1 MYTKTECEILD
12 KKEICKYYSGRY
24 GAPGMPRA
32 KKHKKTSEEIAKQ
45 NLWIRMRDLRRLIE
59 LNFAEGDWHVV
70 LTCRKEERPG
80 KEDAP
85 DVIRGFRD
93 LLRDAYKKEGWNLKY
108 IITCETGSRGAVHW
122 HMIVN
127 NMHNDRTSTAKMIK
141 GLWTRG
147 RPYFSPLDAGGDYKT
162 LAEYI
167 VKETAKRV
175 EQENTLEKLSYMPS
189 RNLIRPEVKKKEIR
203 ATRWRKEP
211 VAPEGYY
218 VVPDSIVNGIN
229 KFTGFPYQH
238 YTIRR
243 LAEDG
248 RDKYLHRDN
257 KQGAKDTNG
266 CVSVS
271 GRKKKQRRGAR
282 NGRGIL
288 LPDGERKQDGIN
300 SPGKSIG
307 TG

>member
-1 MYTKTECEILD
+1 MYTKTECEIRD
-12 KKEICKYYSGRY
+12 KKEICKYYPGRY
-24 GAPGMPRA
+24 GAPGMPRE
-32 KKHKKTSEEIAKQ
+32 KKRKKTPEEIAKQ

-59 LNFAEGDWHVV
+59 LNFTEGDWHVV

-80 KEDAP
+80 KEEAP
-85 DVIRGFRD
+85 QIIRGFRD
-93 LLRDAYKKEGWNLKY
+93 MLRDAYKKEEWQLKY

-122 HMIVN
+122 HMVVN

-141 GLWTRG
+141 SLWKRG

-167 VKETAKRV
+167 VKETTKRV

-203 ATRWRKEP
+203 ANRWRKEP

-266 CVSVS
+266 GVSVS

-307 TG
+307 TD